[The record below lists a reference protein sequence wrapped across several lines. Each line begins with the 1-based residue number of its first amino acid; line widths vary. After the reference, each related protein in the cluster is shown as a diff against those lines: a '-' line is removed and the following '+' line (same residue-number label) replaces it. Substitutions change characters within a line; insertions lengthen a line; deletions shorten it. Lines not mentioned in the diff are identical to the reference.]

1 MTEVG
6 TLKELD
12 VKPGD
17 VLVCV
22 WAVTSGVFTVGKTYR
37 MTGNGLECD
46 SYIPQLSTAS
56 TFRVIS
62 RAAYTPKLW
71 RDMTDAEK
79 GALLLAFHND
89 KKCLEIRRNGKWV
102 YCEDSTLDN
111 NIAYRI
117 RPEPKV
123 EVVTVRYQKRWVTIM
138 PFYDGYTHRIT
149 FTTIDGKPDCASI
162 KMEAI

>member
-1 MTEVG
+1 MKEVG

-17 VLVCV
+17 VVELQEY
-22 WAVTSGVFTVGKTYR
+22 GIRFTIGENPYKERGEVKTALGFLYDWR
-37 MTGNGLECD
+37 PAK
-46 SYIPQLSTAS
+46 I
-56 TFRVIS
+56 IS
-62 RAAYTPKLW
+62 RANTPKLW

-89 KKCLEIRRNGKWV
+89 KKCLEIWRNGKWV
-102 YCEDSTLDN
+102 DCGYFMCDN

-123 EVVTVRYQKRWVTIM
+123 EVVDVFWKRGET
-138 PFYDGYTHRIT
+138 GYNHKIGTMNL
-149 FTTIDGKPDCASI
+149 IDGKPDCAPI

>member
-1 MTEVG
+1 MKEVG

-17 VLVCV
+17 VVELQ
-22 WAVTSGVFTVGKTYR
+22 
-37 MTGNGLECD
+37 ECGTH
-46 SYIPQLSTAS
+46 YTIGENPYKERGEVKTAS
-56 TFRVIS
+56 GFLYDWRLAKIIY
-62 RAAYTPKLW
+62 RANTPKLW

-89 KKCLEIRRNGKWV
+89 KKCLEIWRNGKWV
-102 YCEDSTLDN
+102 DCGDSTWNN

-123 EVVTVRYQKRWVTIM
+123 EVVTM
-138 PFYDGYTHRIT
+138 DGADIRFSGFIKDHRIT
-149 FTTIDGKPDCASI
+149 FTTIDGKPDCVSI

>member
-71 RDMTDAEK
+71 RDMTDVEK
-79 GALLLAFHND
+79 GALLLADHD
-89 KKCLEIRRNGKWV
+89 GKVIEVYDNGKWV
-102 YCEDSTLDN
+102 KRSFPVWAYEA
-111 NIAYRI
+111 AYRI